1 MGRKK
6 IQIQR
11 ITDERN
17 KQVTFT
23 KRKFGLMKKAYE
35 LSVLCDCEIA
45 LIIFNHANKLFQ
57 YASTDMDKV
66 LLKYTEYNEPHE
78 SRTNADIIETLRK
91 KGFNGCDSPEPD
103 GEDSIDQSPL
113 NDDKFRKTTEDLDV
127 LFKRYGTAA
136 PPQTFSMPVTVQA
149 SNQSTLHFSNPGS
162 ALVTTSYVTSSSLTD
177 THLLSP
183 QQPALQRNTVSPGL
197 PQRPAS
203 AGALLGGDLNNS
215 NGGCPSPVSNGYT
228 SARASPGLLTV
239 SNGNSLGKVVPAKSP
254 PPPPSPQMVNSR
266 KPDLRVI
273 TSQGGKSLM
282 QMTEDELELVN
293 ENAQRLAAGAQA
305 AQTLTTPVV
314 SVATP
319 SLLAQGLPFSAIPT
333 AYNTEYQLTSA
344 DITALHALASPGGL
358 LPTSVSTWQQQ
369 QAVSQQQQTQQQ
381 QQQQQQLNLASL
393 SNLVMWG
400 VDKQSSELS
409 SQVSSLAANLSVG
422 SPSNLLLG
430 RDEWLGRPATHIPQG
445 AMLTVN
451 TSSGVS
457 IKSEPVSPGRD
468 RSTPCPPPA
477 PPPSTT
483 PSSTSGGAILTAPPQ
498 YPSSLLCLEPPT
510 GRSPADSVSSNAS
523 SFEGSDR
530 DDASA
535 AGASGGTG
543 GGATELLRVSSEPD
557 QDGGNIKRMRLD
569 AWVT

>member
-282 QMTEDELELVN
+282 QM
-293 ENAQRLAAGAQA
+293 NAQRLAAGAQA